1 METETIRWERDG
13 AIVVLT
19 FDDPNQSANT
29 MNDDYLASMDRTI
42 CRLEEERA
50 TIAGVILASA
60 KKTFFAG
67 GDLRELKGIRAEN
80 ADYFTAR
87 VRRIKDHLRRLETLG
102 IPVVTVLAGAALGG
116 GLEIALATHHRIAVD
131 RRGVVFGFPEVTL
144 GLLPGAGG
152 VVRGVR
158 LLGVVPA
165 LAEALLEGRGLSPA
179 AARELGIVDEVVGE
193 IDELMPAAR
202 AWIAANPGAVQPWDA
217 DGYSIPGG
225 LPDGLDPVVDALPA
239 ELARRLRA
247 GNYPALPQIAS
258 AAVEAARAEIG
269 EAFEI
274 EGRHFIELACGQ
286 TAKNMIQAVF
296 FDTQEVSG
304 RARRARASTPV
315 PSRVLVV
322 GAGAIGAGVSYACAA
337 AGLSVVLLDL
347 SPELAERGKQR
358 LGRLAY
364 EAARRGTADPALL
377 DRITATADPAAAA
390 EAELLVEAVFEDA
403 AVKADAY
410 ASVRAYLA
418 PDVLL
423 ASTTSTLSITE
434 LATNLDH
441 PEDFVGL
448 HFPGPVEA
456 TPLLEVV
463 RGGQSSETAL
473 TRALAF
479 GALIGKTP
487 IVVKDSPGF
496 FAGRLASRFSA
507 EADAMSS
514 EGVSARAIESA
525 SIGAGFPAPSD
536 GEAGSIGEASPL
548 PNDIAER
555 LLFIPALEAVS
566 CVEEGVIE
574 SAAEAN
580 VGSILGIG
588 FPGWTGGALQYVDGY
603 SGSAGGFVARAQAL
617 AETYGPLF
625 QPPASLLAA
634 ADGGNGYR
642 ETLEAKAARW

>member
-1 METETIRWERDG
+1 
-13 AIVVLT
+13 V
-19 FDDPNQSANT
+19 
-29 MNDDYLASMDRTI
+29 
-42 CRLEEERA
+42 
-50 TIAGVILASA
+50 
-60 KKTFFAG
+60 
-67 GDLRELKGIRAEN
+67 
-80 ADYFTAR
+80 
-87 VRRIKDHLRRLETLG
+87 
-102 IPVVTVLAGAALGG
+102 
-116 GLEIALATHHRIAVD
+116 
-131 RRGVVFGFPEVTL
+131 
-144 GLLPGAGG
+144 
-152 VVRGVR
+152 
-158 LLGVVPA
+158 
-165 LAEALLEGRGLSPA
+165 LLEGPRLRPA

-217 DGYSIPGG
+217 DGYTIPGG

-247 GNYPALPQIAS
+247 GNYPALPHIAS
-258 AAVEAARAEIG
+258 AAVEGARSEIG

-304 RARRARASTPV
+304 RARRARASAPV

-322 GAGAIGAGVSYACAA
+322 GAGAIGAGISYACAA

-358 LGRLAY
+358 LGRLSY
-364 EAARRGTADPALL
+364 EAARRGTADPALP

-390 EAELLVEAVFEDA
+390 EADLLVEAVFEDA

-434 LATNLDH
+434 LARNLDH

-463 RGGQSSETAL
+463 RGGQSSEAAL

-496 FAGRLASRFSA
+496 FVGRLGGRLSA

-514 EGVSARAIESA
+514 EEVSARAIESA
-525 SIGAGFPAPSD
+525 SIGAGFRTPSD
-536 GEAGSIGEASPL
+536 GETGSIGEAATA
-548 PNDIAER
+548 PNDLAER
-555 LLFIPALEAVS
+555 LLFITALEAVS
-566 CVEEGVIE
+566 CIEEGVIE
-574 SAAEAN
+574 SAAQAN
-580 VGSILGIG
+580 IGSILGIG
-588 FPGWTGGALQYVDGY
+588 FPGWTGGALQYIEGY
-603 SGSAGGFVARAQAL
+603 SGGAPGFVARTRAL
-617 AETYGPLF
+617 AATYGPRF
-625 QPPASLLAA
+625 EPPASLLAA
-634 ADGGNGYR
+634 AEDGNGYR
-642 ETLEAKAARW
+642 ESLEAKPARC